1 MKLSTIL
8 LLTSCILLLNTAN
21 AQTIRIADNNLVRP
35 TGTNVYSTLQAAI
48 NAAQPD
54 DIVYITP
61 SNTSYGDA
69 TIAKRIVLQGVGFNV
84 GLGDRTS
91 TVGTISLNSS
101 TDGINSC
108 SGSTLR
114 EFNATTITLLE
125 GIGSPGFNDIII
137 EKVISSISTSG
148 TIAGFYLNRAINN
161 LIIRN
166 SQINNIGLA
175 IANGMTNCKV
185 YNNTIRGVNIQPVNA
200 ASGSGI
206 LNNLFS
212 NNIFIFPDANN
223 PYFGLNSISAI
234 HNTLILNNIFSGASY
249 SFLGLVGTTVN
260 NNIFYGMTPTSAP
273 ASSGYS
279 FRDNNFSNNL
289 VTSTITMPPAAYSGG
304 TNSGVNNLV
313 GVSPNFLSVAG
324 TAWSAAYDYSLNPS
338 SPAKNAGTDGTDIG
352 PTGGA
357 YPINKNIVFGPA
369 ALPLITELNTS
380 GVVPQNQPLKVNLK
394 AKSN

>member
-1 MKLSTIL
+1 
-8 LLTSCILLLNTAN
+8 
-21 AQTIRIADNNLVRP
+21 
-35 TGTNVYSTLQAAI
+35 
-48 NAAQPD
+48 
-54 DIVYITP
+54 
-61 SNTSYGDA
+61 
-69 TIAKRIVLQGVGFNV
+69 
-84 GLGDRTS
+84 LGDRTS

-125 GIGSPGFNDIII
+125 GIGSPGFNDVVI
-137 EKVISSISTSG
+137 EKVACSINTSG
-148 TIAGFYLNRAINN
+148 TTAGIYLNRAVNN

-166 SQINNIGLA
+166 SQINTMTLY
-175 IANGMTNCKV
+175 IASGMVNCKI
-185 YNNTIRGVNIQPVNA
+185 YNNTIRGVTIYPVNP

-212 NNIFIFPDANN
+212 NNIFIFPDADN
-223 PYFGLNSISAI
+223 PYFSLNSINAI

-249 SFLGLVGTTVN
+249 SFRGLVGTTVN

-289 VTSTITMPPAAYSGG
+289 VTSTITMPPAAFSGG
-304 TNSGVNNLV
+304 TNSGVGNLV
-313 GVSPNFLSVAG
+313 GVSPNFVSVAG
-324 TAWSAAYDYSLNPS
+324 TSWSSTYDYSLNTS
-338 SPAKNAGTDGTDIG
+338 SPAKNAGSDGTDIG

-357 YPINKNIVFGPA
+357 YPITKNIVFGPS